1 MAEGL
6 AATLIT
12 RGSTAA
18 RQLAQSDT
26 QALLPPQPI
35 VKTAVI
41 QWSFNYNALFTSF
54 IDYLYSHK
62 VNNIKMLIALL
73 FDKWGQRYCKA
84 W

>member
-26 QALLPPQPI
+26 QTLLPPQPI

-41 QWSFNYNALFTSF
+41 QWSFTIMHYSLPSLIIF
-54 IDYLYSHK
+54 IRTK
-62 VNNIKMLIALL
+62 LII
-73 FDKWGQRYCKA
+73 
-84 W
+84 